1 MAVFPR
7 RYGRSRSSDTAA
19 IVALEAHVKY
29 MEEQIEYYASLTTKT
44 ILELNA
50 KLEERSEEIV
60 KQGKYIS
67 EFQEQLGEQEKII
80 KELKEKL
87 GEEK

>member
-7 RYGRSRSSDTAA
+7 RYGRSRGNDKAA
-19 IVALEAHVKY
+19 VVALEAHVKY

-60 KQGKYIS
+60 KQGEYIS
-67 EFQEQLGEQEKII
+67 EFQKQLGEQEKII
-80 KELKEKL
+80 KELQAKL
-87 GEEK
+87 EEGK

>member
-7 RYGRSRSSDTAA
+7 RYGRSRGNDKAA
-19 IVALEAHVKY
+19 VVALEAHVKY

-44 ILELNA
+44 ILELNT
-50 KLEERSEEIV
+50 RIV
-60 KQGKYIS
+60 
-67 EFQEQLGEQEKII
+67 ECEKII
-80 KELKEKL
+80 AELQKKL